1 MSDKRNLKE
10 PQEEQKYVIEILKYY
25 DMDNDIMFYYKVN
38 GLNIW
43 QDGYHSAGLAKE
55 ISILTLNNYAVI
67 FGLPEVKESQ
77 ITYIETDEI
86 N

>member
-1 MSDKRNLKE
+1 MSDERDFKE
-10 PQEEQKYVIEILKYY
+10 PQEEEKYVIEILQYFDDGY
-25 DMDNDIMFYYKVN
+25 NIFYYKTN
-38 GLNIW
+38 GLNTW
-43 QDGYHSAGLAKE
+43 QDGYHSAELAKE

>member
-1 MSDKRNLKE
+1 MSDKRDIKE
-10 PQEEQKYVIEILKYY
+10 TQEEQKYVIEILEYY
-25 DMDNDIMFYYKVN
+25 DDGYSMFYYKTN
-38 GLNIW
+38 GLNTW
-43 QDGYHSAGLAKE
+43 QDGYYSAELAKE

-67 FGLPEVKESQ
+67 FGLPKVKESQ

>member
-1 MSDKRNLKE
+1 MSDERDFKE
-10 PQEEQKYVIEILKYY
+10 PQEEEKYVIEILQYFDDGY
-25 DMDNDIMFYYKVN
+25 NMFYYKTN
-38 GLNIW
+38 GLNTW
-43 QDGYHSAGLAKE
+43 QDGYHSAELAKE